1 MPAMNLIFLYAPR
14 ISENFKCRFLTLVN
28 EVVFEFLG
36 LHYVHIQS
44 LEFLGFEFLGLHY
57 IHMKLGLNFLVIW
70 FEFTWANHH
79 IK

>member
-1 MPAMNLIFLYAPR
+1 M
-14 ISENFKCRFLTLVN
+14 
-28 EVVFEFLG
+28 FEFLG

-57 IHMKLGLNFLVIW
+57 VHMKLGLNLLGLNFLVIW
-70 FEFTWANHH
+70 FEFAWASHH

>member
-1 MPAMNLIFLYAPR
+1 M
-14 ISENFKCRFLTLVN
+14 
-28 EVVFEFLG
+28 FEFLG

-57 IHMKLGLNFLVIW
+57 VHMKWGLNFLGLNFLVIW
-70 FEFTWANHH
+70 FEFAWVSHH